1 MGSSRMVGVM
11 VGNPA
16 GIRLGIRPPQ
26 NGATLYQNGAVPGRS
41 RSFLERA
48 RPKIIF
54 GTERPGTRNDR
65 FRKKLE
71 RGKIFGTRSC
81 PERGRSWVQAQHRN
95 GSENDLV
102 SERAYEFQS
111 GIFSDIGRSTGNF
124 PMIFRLESPES

>member
-1 MGSSRMVGVM
+1 MITVT
-11 VGNPA
+11 
-16 GIRLGIRPPQ
+16 RPPQ

-65 FRKKLE
+65 FRKKWE
-71 RGKIFGTRSC
+71 RGKIFGTRSFLSTSTAQ
-81 PERGRSWVQAQHRN
+81 ERDFL
-95 GSENDLV
+95 SENDLV
-102 SERAYEFQS
+102 PERAYEFQS
-111 GIFSDIGRSTGNF
+111 GIFSDIGKSTGDF